1 MTGGARGRGRGERVK
16 TSGKRSPRT
25 RGKEKREVM
34 GKQQA
39 TGVRSGEGKE
49 EEAREEGSH
58 KGEAERKVK
67 RIKGK
72 RK

>member
-1 MTGGARGRGRGERVK
+1 MK
-16 TSGKRSPRT
+16 TKGKRSPRT
-25 RGKEKREVM
+25 RGMGGREVM
-34 GKQQA
+34 EKQRA
-39 TGVRSGEGKE
+39 IGARSGEGKE

>member
-1 MTGGARGRGRGERVK
+1 MKTG
-16 TSGKRSPRT
+16 GKRSPRI

-34 GKQQA
+34 GKQRA
-39 TGVRSGEGKE
+39 TGVQSGEGKE